1 MFVSITCDIANE
13 DHKKAVFSL
22 LSQYGF
28 KNIMQ
33 NVFESSSIKENTL
46 LRLKR
51 DIDKA
56 TDSYDRVR
64 FYQYPV
70 DDTLVI
76 SFLSGNRWRKIVV
89 TL

>member
-1 MFVSITCDIANE
+1 MFVSVVCDIGNE

-28 KNIMQ
+28 KNVI
-33 NVFESSSIKENTL
+33 NNLFESAAIKENTL

-56 TDSYDRVR
+56 TDSYDQVR

-70 DDTLVI
+70 EDTMVI
-76 SFLSGNRWRKIVV
+76 SFLSGNRWRKIVI
-89 TL
+89 TP